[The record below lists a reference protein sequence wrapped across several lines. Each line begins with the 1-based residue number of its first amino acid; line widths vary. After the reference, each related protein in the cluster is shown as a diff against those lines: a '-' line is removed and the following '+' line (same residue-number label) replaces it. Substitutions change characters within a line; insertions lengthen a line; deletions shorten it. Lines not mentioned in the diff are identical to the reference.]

1 MLYILTMM
9 SWSICTE
16 QYAWEQ
22 GVARMGDMHTATLP
36 GQHSLLEEL
45 SSRKSHSPQ
54 AAVVFRGSCGGG
66 FFFFSW
72 ATGWKWLLWLVCFSE
87 QGRSLSHWGCYW
99 GGWLLED
106 ISCTCF
112 LSKAVFPSQ
121 TVFVYWRSYTTHLHL
136 WLVLAAHFSY
146 CVSKL
151 HQHFHC
157 KHACKDLVAHCC
169 LCRRTAIPAE
179 GATAVVGPGFCPKTQ
194 GLAWLVLL
202 KELFAGNKRALA
214 QHSMLTYVLTEVNA
228 EQVWLTRQ
236 LSEHGPLSEGTPT
249 VAGCRGSG
257 S

>member
-1 MLYILTMM
+1 MPGSRGWHGWVT
-9 SWSICTE
+9 CT
-16 QYAWEQ
+16 QPHSQVSTPCLRSYP
-22 GVARMGDMHTATLP
+22 P
-36 GQHSLLEEL
+36 GNPTVLRQQWCSE
-45 SSRKSHSPQ
+45 
-54 AAVVFRGSCGGG
+54 AAVVVV